1 MPAASRTVYCKWV
14 VNALTVLGPAT
25 PGAVYD
31 WIRKNE
37 AVPAADLSGLTTDG
51 ESLFEKEVRF
61 ARWQLR
67 REGTVLSPKRG
78 VWALK

>member
-1 MPAASRTVYCKWV
+1 MTVASRATYCRWV
-14 VNALTVLGPAT
+14 INALRALGPST
-25 PGAVYD
+25 PKTVYD

-37 AVPAADLSGLTTDG
+37 PVPAGDLTALTSDG

-67 REGTVLSPKRG
+67 QEGTVLSPRHG